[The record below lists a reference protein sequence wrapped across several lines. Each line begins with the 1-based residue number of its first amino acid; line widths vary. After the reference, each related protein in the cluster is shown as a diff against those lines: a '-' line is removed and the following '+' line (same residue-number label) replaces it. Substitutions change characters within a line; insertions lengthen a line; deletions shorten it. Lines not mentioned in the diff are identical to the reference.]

1 MSMLLG
7 QKDCAKPAAR
17 LKIPKAVL
25 EKIGAGRVY
34 PVLSGIRQKHYESYE
49 SFVARL
55 EEAVSRMLL
64 PSEGTDILIKQL
76 AWENANTL
84 CQDLIRPIHK
94 IGSLQDYIK
103 ACVDASPAI
112 IQGITYAAAMKG
124 EKFSAY
130 VKNTYGNE
138 KCSQGNEVV

>member
-1 MSMLLG
+1 MLLG
-7 QKDCAKPAAR
+7 QKDYDKPAAQ

-25 EKIGAGRVY
+25 EKINQISSWQSLPPPGAKST
-34 PVLSGIRQKHYESYE
+34 VLSGIRQKHYESYE

-55 EEAVSRMLL
+55 EEAVSRMLP

-112 IQGITYAAAMKG
+112 IQGITYAAAMK
-124 EKFSAY
+124 
-130 VKNTYGNE
+130 
-138 KCSQGNEVV
+138 

>member
-7 QKDCAKPAAR
+7 QKDFARPAAQ

-94 IGSLQDYIK
+94 PGPLQDYVK
-103 ACVDASPAI
+103 ACIDAS
-112 IQGITYAAAMKG
+112 
-124 EKFSAY
+124 
-130 VKNTYGNE
+130 
-138 KCSQGNEVV
+138 